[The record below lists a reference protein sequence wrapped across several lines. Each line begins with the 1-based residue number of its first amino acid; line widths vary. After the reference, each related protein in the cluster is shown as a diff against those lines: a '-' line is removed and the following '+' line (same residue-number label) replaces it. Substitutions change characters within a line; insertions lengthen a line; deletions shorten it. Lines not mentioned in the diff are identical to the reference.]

1 MEEAWEFAA
10 LDMGD
15 KDEIEVSA
23 DGKGIAVKA
32 KGSAATRIGHS
43 FADALR
49 FFASPLGLAAD
60 EVDRFRI
67 FRQVAFE
74 QTLLKAH
81 NVVLERGIET
91 SNTPLKFLAQWGE
104 AASLEDMDDP
114 ENLSDLYANLLIS
127 ESSGTDPNALLYVDM
142 LKKMNKVH
150 IQFLNS
156 LLGVAYPTAAGNPAI
171 TFGQF
176 SIESILTKP
185 FECDEKSTIS
195 EIPET
200 ELLNQIAAANEMPGV
215 EVLVVST
222 KTYGDSMV
230 FPQDNFRF
238 EWIREQ
244 DADCEGDQPDLI
256 FSSLAALELVDRLSG
271 NVTVL
276 NGVDIRYTASILTP
290 LGWDFLRACNI
301 EELT

>member
-1 MEEAWEFAA
+1 MEETWELAA
-10 LDMGD
+10 VMSE

-23 DGKGIAVKA
+23 GGKGIAVKA

-67 FRQVAFE
+67 YRQVAFE

-81 NVVLERGIET
+81 DIVLERGIET

-114 ENLSDLYANLLIS
+114 ENLSDLYANLLVS
-127 ESSGTDPNALLYVDM
+127 ESSGADPNALLYVDM

-156 LLGVAYPTAAGNPAI
+156 LLGGPYQTAVGNPAI

-176 SIESILTKP
+176 SIESILTEP
-185 FECDEKSTIS
+185 FELDEKTTIS

-200 ELLNQIAAANEMPGV
+200 ELLNQISVANDMPGV

-222 KTYGDSMV
+222 KTYGGSMTY
-230 FPQDNFRF
+230 PQENFWF

-256 FSSLAALELVDRLSG
+256 FSSLAALELVDLLSG

-301 EELT
+301 EELK